1 VLNREAVEEFLKS
14 EFDDLDLEIPE
25 DISKGALVEAF
36 CQYVEDE
43 YDEWLRE
50 NFRAFF
56 NDGDP
61 DWEWIKEQI
70 GADEEH

>member
-1 VLNREAVEEFLKS
+1 MLDREAVEEFLKS
-14 EFDDLDLEIPE
+14 EFNDLDLEIPE
-25 DISKGALVEAF
+25 DIPGGALVEAF
-36 CQYVEDE
+36 CQYAEDE
-43 YDEWLRE
+43 YSEWLRE

-70 GADEEH
+70 NVDEEQ